1 MPALLVTVLA
11 AVALAGCGDEGT
23 ADANGGGGGGGGGGP
38 VACTE
43 IGCASGLY
51 LDLRPLDHRLP
62 AARRVRIC
70 VADQCRTFGLGGA
83 NIADMRVAGLKER
96 DRVRVRMTVLGEDGR
111 ALRRSTVTAPV
122 RRSKPNGPRCPPT
135 CFQVAVRIDRDSL
148 RLEPTS

>member
-1 MPALLVTVLA
+1 MLAAPVVVAMLLV
-11 AVALAGCGDEGT
+11 AGCGDEG
-23 ADANGGGGGGGGGGP
+23 ADATGGGGSGGGMP

-51 LDLRPLDHRLP
+51 MDLRPLDRGLP
-62 AARRVRIC
+62 AAERVRIC
-70 VADQCRTFGLGGA
+70 VEDQCRTFALGGA

-96 DRVRVRMTVLGEDGR
+96 DRVRVRMTVLGTGGR
-111 ALRRSTVTAPV
+111 VLRRSAVTAPV

-135 CFQVAVRIDRDSL
+135 CFQVAVRIDRDTL